1 VTLGRVRRAEKAKKK
16 STCSD
21 RRWHAVRPEQIDV
34 GGQTLLSV
42 NTEPQF
48 RGIERG
54 KLYAGYALVER
65 HTGKGCSQTT

>member
-1 VTLGRVRRAEKAKKK
+1 LGRVRRAEKAKKK

-54 KLYAGYALVER
+54 K
-65 HTGKGCSQTT
+65 